1 MMHFKLFLIRKIKAL
16 FFRFK
21 LHIFIKLFEGV
32 IINAAYLSKLS
43 RWIDN
48 SPKVKFNDFYNKKVN
63 YEDRFKLHEF
73 VANEEIQDQPIDY
86 LEFGVA
92 SGIAFKWWVEK
103 NKNPES
109 RFFGFDVFTGLP
121 EDFGV
126 MKKYHY
132 YSAGQTPEIED
143 TRIEFIKG
151 LFQDSLPEFLNNY
164 KPLQKKVIHMDADL
178 YSSTLF
184 VLTKLIPFLENDDII
199 IFDEFGVPTHEFR
212 AFSDIVS
219 SYNLKYELLG
229 AINNYLQIAIKI
241 K

>member
-1 MMHFKLFLIRKIKAL
+1 MDFKLFLIRKIKAL

-21 LHIFIKLFEGV
+21 LHILIAPFESV
-32 IINAAYLSKLS
+32 LINAAYLSKLS
-43 RWIDN
+43 RWIN
-48 SPKVKFNDFYNKKVN
+48 KTPKGKINDFYNKKVN
-63 YEDRFKLHEF
+63 YIDRFKLHEF
-73 VANEEIQDQPIDY
+73 VANEEIQNQSIDY

-103 NKNPES
+103 NKNPTS

-126 MKKYHY
+126 MKKQHY
-132 YSAGQTPEIED
+132 DTAGQTPKIED
-143 TRIEFIKG
+143 DRVTFVKG
-151 LFQDSLPEFLNNY
+151 LFQDSLPGFLLEY
-164 KPLQKKVIHMDADL
+164 KPLRKKVIHMDADL

-184 VLTKLIPFLENDDII
+184 VLTKLIPFLEKDDII

-212 AFSDIVS
+212 AFTDIVS
-219 SYNLKYELLG
+219 SYNLSYEFLG
-229 AINNYLQIAIKI
+229 AVNNYLQIAIKI